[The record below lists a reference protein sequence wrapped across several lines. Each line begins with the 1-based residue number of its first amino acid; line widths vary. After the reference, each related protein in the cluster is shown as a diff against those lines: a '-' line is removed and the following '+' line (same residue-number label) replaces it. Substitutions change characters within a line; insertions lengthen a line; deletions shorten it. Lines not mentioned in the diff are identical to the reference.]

1 LLTGLN
7 NFNRRPFVLTFNPGI
22 QYSKH
27 ISLIMKTKLFLITM
41 MLSGIYFQGHSQTN
55 LNVIHK
61 KTKTSGNPAQPQ
73 DYFTLKLIKGDTLA
87 NIYSRT
93 IAFTGNDFTP
103 VVFRVSG
110 TSIYEVVDNN
120 RSKPVFNETDLYDGR
135 PESKG
140 LSTIGLDGSAR
151 YNDQSFVNSSAS
163 GLLYSELVWGP
174 VNKNIQEGDSWK
186 NTISQPWELGGPGT
200 QVIKVIAIDKKN
212 QTLTLQR
219 EGSSEGFFDQD
230 KKQIEI
236 LTKDEKKLKMDVT
249 PGTAHWIGYTT
260 FKNGVIL
267 SDELLV
273 SRPVTLSKDS
283 LHFVAKQREYILLNA
298 MPHKAL

>member
-1 LLTGLN
+1 
-7 NFNRRPFVLTFNPGI
+7 
-22 QYSKH
+22 
-27 ISLIMKTKLFLITM
+27 MKTKLFLFTII
-41 MLSGIYFQGHSQTN
+41 LSGIYFQGHSQTGF
-55 LNVIHK
+55 NVIHK
-61 KTKTSGNPAQPQ
+61 KTKTSRNPAESQ
-73 DYFTLKLIKGDTLA
+73 DYFTLKLTKGDTLA

-93 IAFTGNDFTP
+93 IAFTGDDFTP

-120 RSKPVFNETDLYDGR
+120 GSKPVFNETDLYDGR

-140 LSTIGLDGSAR
+140 LSIIGLDGSAR

-174 VNKNIQEGDSWK
+174 VKKNIHEGDSWK

-200 QVIKVIAIDKKN
+200 QVIKVITIDEKN
-212 QTLTLQR
+212 QTVTLQR
-219 EGSSEGFFDQD
+219 EGNSEGFFDQD

-236 LTKDEKKLKMDVT
+236 PTKDEKKLKMDVT

-273 SRPVTLSKDS
+273 SRSVTLSNDS
-283 LHFVAKQREYILLNA
+283 LHFIAKQREYILLNA